1 MSRIPVPSHSPS
13 YNRSAG
19 AQSPIPFPAD
29 RASSPLPGSRQSH
42 RDASNMSTVSSS
54 YADSRRKQSR
64 RDEAIRK
71 KIESELSRKRTIST
85 TQGQSGRKRG
95 GKANVQKGT
104 VAALKPSP
112 ALTVPENIT
121 VSEASQLCAAKRTD
135 CVLVVDDDEG
145 LSGIFTAKDLAYRV
159 TAEGLDPHT
168 TQVSTIMTRNPMVT
182 RDTTS
187 ATEALQLMVQ
197 RHFRHL
203 PVCNEEG
210 NVVGLLDITKVF
222 HEALDKVERSSSAS
236 EKLYSALAGVQSEL
250 GGGLSTN
257 PQAAAMLSYVEALRE
272 KTALPDLTSIM
283 DSRTQPATVGPKTTV
298 REVAKLMKERRTTA
312 VCVMEPSGAAPGT
325 PSKIAGIFTSKD
337 IVLRV
342 IAAGLDATRCSV
354 VRVMTPHPDTAPPTT
369 TCHDA
374 LKKMH
379 NGHYLNLPVV
389 EADGRLVAIV
399 DVLKLTYATLEQM
412 NAISAEASGE
422 AAEHEGGPMWGRF
435 FESLGGGDDTES
447 MLSGSNFPG
456 DTHSRTMSRSMSHV
470 MPSDYSEVHPNDSAS
485 VIDEESASA
494 LQGYHRSEVHSAN
507 GPSNPLPAVDDGTYV
522 FKFRTPSGRTHRF
535 QARHDNIENL
545 RDIVAGKLATDP
557 FFTNLKT
564 EDGAEAPDPNDF
576 LLSYTDADGDIVLI
590 TSDTDVT
597 DAVKIARSADL
608 DRVVLFVQGGKGW
621 SDVVEKSA
629 AQAAEVKAAAQEET
643 KEVEKAE
650 SVLPEVVKTA
660 PPAPVHVHVEEEKVL
675 GIPKDL
681 LLPASIGAL
690 AAVIIGVFTISRLT
704 R

>member
-1 MSRIPVPSHSPS
+1 
-13 YNRSAG
+13 
-19 AQSPIPFPAD
+19 
-29 RASSPLPGSRQSH
+29 
-42 RDASNMSTVSSS
+42 
-54 YADSRRKQSR
+54 
-64 RDEAIRK
+64 
-71 KIESELSRKRTIST
+71 
-85 TQGQSGRKRG
+85 
-95 GKANVQKGT
+95 
-104 VAALKPSP
+104 
-112 ALTVPENIT
+112 
-121 VSEASQLCAAKRTD
+121 
-135 CVLVVDDDEG
+135 VLVVDDDEG

-168 TQVSTIMTRNPMVT
+168 THVSAIMTRNPMVT

-210 NVVGLLDITKVF
+210 NVVGLLDITRVF

-250 GGGLSTN
+250 GGNMGTN

-272 KTALPDLTSIM
+272 KTALPDLTTVM
-283 DSRTQPATVGPKTTV
+283 DSRTQPATVGPKATV

-312 VCVMEPSGAAPGT
+312 VCVMENVSHAPGV
-325 PSKIAGIFTSKD
+325 PAPEPKIAGIFTSKD
-337 IVLRV
+337 VVLRV

-354 VRVMTPHPDTAPPTT
+354 VRVMTPHPDTAPPTM

-379 NGHYLNLPVV
+379 TGHYLNLPVV

-412 NAISAEASGE
+412 NSISTEGTGGENEA
-422 AAEHEGGPMWGRF
+422 EGGPMWGRF
-435 FESLGGGDDTES
+435 FESLGEGDTES
-447 MLSGSNFPG
+447 VISGSTFPSEM
-456 DTHSRTMSRSMSHV
+456 HSRHLSRSMSQLV
-470 MPSDYSEVHPNDSAS
+470 GSPRSDARFSDTAS
-485 VIDEESASA
+485 NMDDESASQVGGYA
-494 LQGYHRSEVHSAN
+494 SRIGEAFPSIQGPISPPA
-507 GPSNPLPAVDDGTYV
+507 AVDDGTYV

-535 QARHDNIENL
+535 QARHDNFENL
-545 RDIVAGKLATDP
+545 RDIVSGKLATDP
-557 FFTNLKT
+557 FFTSYKT
-564 EDGAEAPDPNDF
+564 SDPSELPPDPSDF

-590 TSDTDVT
+590 TSDSDIT
-597 DAVKIARSADL
+597 DAVKNARKADL

-621 SDVVEKSA
+621 AEATAEKSA
-629 AQAAEVKAAAQEET
+629 AQAAVVAEAAKEELE
-643 KEVEKAE
+643 EVEKTEA
-650 SVLPEVVKTA
+650 VLPENTNIA
-660 PPAPVHVHVEEEKVL
+660 PPRPVHVPEQEEQNVM

-690 AAVIIGVFTISRLT
+690 AAVILGVFTISRLSA

>member
-1 MSRIPVPSHSPS
+1 MSSVS
-13 YNRSAG
+13 
-19 AQSPIPFPAD
+19 
-29 RASSPLPGSRQSH
+29 GSM
-42 RDASNMSTVSSS
+42 AET
-54 YADSRRKQSR
+54 RRKQSK

-85 TQGQSGRKRG
+85 TQHASGRRRG
-95 GKANVQKGT
+95 NKATAQKGT

-121 VSEASQLCAAKRTD
+121 VAEASQLCAAKRTD

-159 TAEGLDPHT
+159 TADGLDPHT
-168 TQVSTIMTRNPMVT
+168 TQVSAIMTRSPMVT

-250 GGGLSTN
+250 GAGMGAN

-298 REVAKLMKERRTTA
+298 KEVAKLMKERRTTA
-312 VCVMEPSGAAPGT
+312 VCVMENAVHGPGGV
-325 PSKIAGIFTSKD
+325 PGEPPKIAGIFTSKD

-354 VRVMTPHPDTAPPTT
+354 VRVMTPHPDTAPPTM

-412 NAISAEASGE
+412 NAMTAESAGETEA
-422 AAEHEGGPMWGRF
+422 EGGPMWGRF
-435 FESLGGGDDTES
+435 FDSLGGDDTES
-447 MLSGSNFPG
+447 AISGSNFPT
-456 DTHSRTMSRSMSHV
+456 DLHSRHMSRSVSHLIQS
-470 MPSDYSEVHPNDSAS
+470 PRSEVHPNDSAS
-485 VIDEESASA
+485 MVDDDGSVLE
-494 LQGYHRSEVHSAN
+494 GYSKRDGEPLPSIV
-507 GPSNPLPAVDDGTYV
+507 GPATPFPAVDDGTYV

-535 QARHDNIENL
+535 QARHDNVENL
-545 RDIVAGKLATDP
+545 RDIVGGKLATDP
-557 FFTNLKT
+557 FFTNYKT
-564 EDGAEAPDPNDF
+564 SDPSELPPDPTDF

-590 TSDTDVT
+590 TSDTDVS
-597 DAVKIARSADL
+597 DAVKIARAAGQ

-621 SDVVEKSA
+621 ADVMAEKSA
-629 AQAAEVKAAAQEET
+629 AQAAEVAAAAQHET
-643 KEVEKAE
+643 QEVEKAE
-650 SVLPEVVKTA
+650 AVLPEA
-660 PPAPVHVHVEEEKVL
+660 PVNLTPPRPVHVIEEEKVM

-690 AAVIIGVFTISRLT
+690 AAVILSVFTISRLT

>member
-1 MSRIPVPSHSPS
+1 M
-13 YNRSAG
+13 
-19 AQSPIPFPAD
+19 
-29 RASSPLPGSRQSH
+29 
-42 RDASNMSTVSSS
+42 
-54 YADSRRKQSR
+54 
-64 RDEAIRK
+64 
-71 KIESELSRKRTIST
+71 
-85 TQGQSGRKRG
+85 
-95 GKANVQKGT
+95 
-104 VAALKPSP
+104 
-112 ALTVPENIT
+112 
-121 VSEASQLCAAKRTD
+121 
-135 CVLVVDDDEG
+135 
-145 LSGIFTAKDLAYRV
+145 SGIFTAKDLAYRV
-159 TAEGLDPHT
+159 SAEGLDPHST
-168 TQVSTIMTRNPMVT
+168 PVSAIMTRSPMVT

-203 PVCNEEG
+203 PVCNEDG

-250 GGGLSTN
+250 GGGMGAN

-272 KTALPDLTSIM
+272 KTALPDLTTVM

-298 REVAKLMKERRTTA
+298 KEVAKLMKERRTTA
-312 VCVMEPSGAAPGT
+312 VCVMEPVTAPHGV
-325 PSKIAGIFTSKD
+325 PPLPPKIAGIFTSKD

-354 VRVMTPHPDTAPPTT
+354 VRVMTPHPDTAPPTL

-412 NAISAEASGE
+412 NAITTEAGGE
-422 AAEHEGGPMWGRF
+422 VEENGGPMWGRF
-435 FESLGGGDDTES
+435 FDSLGANDDTES
-447 MLSGSNFPG
+447 AISGSAFHT
-456 DTHSRTMSRSMSHV
+456 DLQSRHLSRSMSNV
-470 MPSDYSEVHPNDSAS
+470 LQSPFSEVHPNDSAS
-485 VIDEESASA
+485 VVDDDDHSA
-494 LQGYHRSEVHSAN
+494 LEGYPKKAKEHGGSVTAAA
-507 GPSNPLPAVDDGTYV
+507 PPVDDGTYV

-535 QARHDNIENL
+535 QARHDNVENL
-545 RDIVAGKLATDP
+545 RDIVSGKLTTDP
-557 FFTNLKT
+557 FFVNWKSAA
-564 EDGAEAPDPNDF
+564 DPAELPPDPSDF

-590 TSDTDVT
+590 TSDTDVS
-597 DAVKIARSADL
+597 DAVKIAREAHE
-608 DRVVLFVQGGKGW
+608 DRVVLFVQGGRGW
-621 SDVVEKSA
+621 AAEIAEKSA
-629 AQAAEVKAAAQEET
+629 AQAAEVAAAADHEKQII
-643 KEVEKAE
+643 EKAE
-650 SVLPEVVKTA
+650 VHPEPALTA
-660 PPAPVHVHVEEEKVL
+660 PPQPVHVPLPKEAELVM

-690 AAVIIGVFTISRLT
+690 AAVILGVFTISRLS

>member
-1 MSRIPVPSHSPS
+1 MSSVS
-13 YNRSAG
+13 
-19 AQSPIPFPAD
+19 
-29 RASSPLPGSRQSH
+29 GSMAETRK
-42 RDASNMSTVSSS
+42 
-54 YADSRRKQSR
+54 KQSK

-85 TQGQSGRKRG
+85 TQHTPSRRRG
-95 GKANVQKGT
+95 HKPNVQKGT

-121 VSEASQLCAAKRTD
+121 VAEASQLCAAKRTD

-159 TAEGLDPHT
+159 TADGLDPHT
-168 TQVSTIMTRNPMVT
+168 TPVSTIMTRSPMVT

-250 GGGLSTN
+250 GTGMGAN

-272 KTALPDLTSIM
+272 KTALPDLTTVM
-283 DSRTQPATVGPKTTV
+283 DSRTQPATVSPKTTV

-312 VCVMEPSGAAPGT
+312 VCVMENISHPPGT
-325 PSKIAGIFTSKD
+325 VGAELPRIAGIFTSKD

-354 VRVMTPHPDTAPPTT
+354 VRVMTPHPDTAPPTM

-389 EADGRLVAIV
+389 ETDGRLVAIV

-412 NAISAEASGE
+412 NTITAENADANE
-422 AAEHEGGPMWGRF
+422 AEGGPMWGRF
-435 FESLGGGDDTES
+435 FESLGGDDAES
-447 MLSGSNFPG
+447 AISGSNFTT
-456 DTHSRTMSRSMSHV
+456 DLHSRHLSRSVSHFV
-470 MPSDYSEVHPNDSAS
+470 QSPHSEVHPDDSAS
-485 VIDEESASA
+485 AIDDDHSA
-494 LQGYHRSEVHSAN
+494 LEEYSRRRGE
-507 GPSNPLPAVDDGTYV
+507 PLPSIVGPTAAVPPVDDGTYV

-535 QARHDNIENL
+535 QARHDNVENL
-545 RDIVAGKLATDP
+545 REIVGGKLATDP
-557 FFTNLKT
+557 FFTNYKT
-564 EDGAEAPDPNDF
+564 SEPSDPPPDPADF

-597 DAVKIARSADL
+597 DAVKIARNAGL
-608 DRVVLFVQGGKGW
+608 DRVVLFIQGGKGW
-621 SDVVEKSA
+621 ADAIAEKSA
-629 AQAAEVKAAAQEET
+629 AQAAEVAAAADREL
-643 KEVEKAE
+643 KEVEKTE
-650 SVLPEVVKTA
+650 TVPSEPVNVD
-660 PPAPVHVHVEEEKVL
+660 PPLPVHIAEDEKIL
-675 GIPKDL
+675 GLPKDL

-690 AAVIIGVFTISRLT
+690 AAVILGVFTISRLS